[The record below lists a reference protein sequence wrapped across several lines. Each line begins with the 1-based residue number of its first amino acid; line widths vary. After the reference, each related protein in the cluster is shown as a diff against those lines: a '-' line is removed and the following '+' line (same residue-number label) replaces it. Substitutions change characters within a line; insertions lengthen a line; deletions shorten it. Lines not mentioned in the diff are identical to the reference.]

1 MSRTLGGDLIS
12 DDTIE
17 RDPDAQQTNGGFFG
31 TTILARAARGS
42 TWTALTFV
50 ISQGARFVSNLILA
64 RLLFP
69 ESFGIMALVTMM
81 LIGLTLISDMGIA
94 QSIMQSKRG
103 DEPAFLDT
111 AWTLQ
116 IVRGFVLWL
125 AACALALPAA
135 AFYEQPIIAL
145 MLPFAAVSLLF
156 AALEPIRVETANRH
170 LLIGRV
176 TALDLAATITGIV
189 SMVILAWIT
198 RSTWALV
205 AGWVVTAIVRLAF
218 MWLFLPGRGNRLR
231 WEKSAGSE
239 LLHFGLWIFLSS
251 ICGLL
256 VSQGDRAILGKFLSI
271 DGLGIYN
278 IGMFLASF
286 PLMLGMM
293 ITSRVLIPL
302 YREHLNTED
311 QTARNRLFKL
321 RYFLTAVMLAVLF
334 LLALVGPWIV
344 QLLYDDRYVAA
355 GGIIVAVAS
364 VQMITVVSL
373 TYDQAALATGD
384 SRGFFSVSLA
394 KAVLSTG
401 GFLIGVSL
409 NGLFGAMTG
418 LGIALLLY
426 HPFIVLLA
434 QRHKAWDG
442 RHDLLFLP
450 IALLLGALAIW
461 MNWPDVKVLI
471 PGSIGALHAN

>member
-1 MSRTLGGDLIS
+1 MPRIPGGAPIS
-12 DDTIE
+12 EDVE
-17 RDPDAQQTNGGFFG
+17 QRDPDTPKSNGGFFG
-31 TTILARAARGS
+31 TTLLARAARGS
-42 TWTALTFV
+42 TWTALSFV
-50 ISQGARFVSNLILA
+50 ISQGVRFVSNLILA

-103 DEPAFLDT
+103 DDPDFLDT

-116 IVRGFVLWL
+116 ITRGFVLWL
-125 AACALALPAA
+125 AACVLALPAA
-135 AFYEQPIIAL
+135 AFYEQPVIAL
-145 MLPFAAVSLLF
+145 MLPVAAVSLLF

-176 TALDLAATITGIV
+176 SALDLAATVTGIV
-189 SMVILAWIT
+189 SMVLLAWFT

-218 MWLFLPGRGNRLR
+218 MWLFLPGRGNRLH
-231 WEKSAGSE
+231 WEKSAGKE

-311 QTARNRLFKL
+311 QTARDRLFKL
-321 RYFLTAVMLAVLF
+321 RYYLTAIMLSALF
-334 LLALVGPWIV
+334 VLALTGPWIV
-344 QLLYDDRYVAA
+344 QFLYDDRYMAA

-384 SRGFFSVSLA
+384 SRGFFGVSLA
-394 KAVLSTG
+394 KAILTTG

-409 NGLFGAMTG
+409 FGLFGAVIG
-418 LGIALLLY
+418 LGTALLLY
-426 HPFIVLLA
+426 HPFILILA
-434 QRHKAWDG
+434 RRHKAWDG

-450 IALLLGALAIW
+450 IALLLGAIAVW
-461 MNWPDVKVLI
+461 MNWPDVKALM
-471 PGSIGALHAN
+471 PGSIGALHAG

>member
-1 MSRTLGGDLIS
+1 MGSGPIS
-12 DDTIE
+12 DNLNQRGVE
-17 RDPDAQQTNGGFFG
+17 SPKVGSGFFG
-31 TTILARAARGS
+31 TTLLARAARGS

-103 DEPAFLDT
+103 DEPDFLDT

-116 IVRGFVLWL
+116 IIRGFILWL

-135 AFYEQPIIAL
+135 AFYEQPVIAL
-145 MLPFAAVSLLF
+145 MLPAAAVSLLF

-176 TALDLAATITGIV
+176 TALDLAATLIGII
-189 SMVILAWIT
+189 SMVILAWAT

-205 AGWVVTAIVRLAF
+205 AGWVVTAIVRLMF
-218 MWLFLPGRGNRLR
+218 MWLFLPGPGNRLR

-256 VSQGDRAILGKFLSI
+256 VTQGDRAILGKFLSI

-286 PLMLGMM
+286 PLMLGTM

-311 QTARNRLFKL
+311 QSARNRLFKL
-321 RYFLTAVMLAVLF
+321 RYYLTALMLAVLF
-334 LLALVGPWIV
+334 VLALSGPWIV
-344 QLLYDDRYVAA
+344 QLLYDDRYLAA

-384 SRGFFSVSLA
+384 SRGFFGVSLT

-409 NGLFGAMTG
+409 HGLYGAITG

-434 QRHKAWDG
+434 RRHKAWDG
-442 RHDLLFLP
+442 RHDLIFLP
-450 IALLLGALAIW
+450 VAILLGAIAVW
-461 MNWPDVKVLI
+461 ANWPDVELLI
-471 PGSIGALHAN
+471 PGSTGILHAG

>member
-1 MSRTLGGDLIS
+1 MGSGPIS
-12 DDTIE
+12 DNLNQRGVE
-17 RDPDAQQTNGGFFG
+17 SPKVGSGFFG
-31 TTILARAARGS
+31 TTLLARAARGS

-103 DEPAFLDT
+103 DEPDFLDT

-116 IVRGFVLWL
+116 IIRGFILWL

-135 AFYEQPIIAL
+135 AFYEQPVIAL
-145 MLPFAAVSLLF
+145 MLPVAAVSLLF

-176 TALDLAATITGIV
+176 TALDLAATLIGII
-189 SMVILAWIT
+189 SMVILAWAT

-205 AGWVVTAIVRLAF
+205 AGWVVTAIVRLMF
-218 MWLFLPGRGNRLR
+218 MWLLLPGPGNRLR

-256 VSQGDRAILGKFLSI
+256 VTQGDRAILGKFLSI

-286 PLMLGMM
+286 PLMLGTM

-311 QTARNRLFKL
+311 QSARNRLFKL
-321 RYFLTAVMLAVLF
+321 RYYLTALMLAVLF
-334 LLALVGPWIV
+334 VLALSGPWIV
-344 QLLYDDRYVAA
+344 QLLYDDRYLAA

-384 SRGFFSVSLA
+384 SRGFFGVSLT

-409 NGLFGAMTG
+409 HGLYGAITG

-434 QRHKAWDG
+434 RRHKAWDG
-442 RHDLLFLP
+442 RHDLIFLP
-450 IALLLGALAIW
+450 VAILLGAIAVW
-461 MNWPDVKVLI
+461 ANWPDVKLLI
-471 PGSIGALHAN
+471 PGSTGMLHAG

>member
-1 MSRTLGGDLIS
+1 MPQG
-12 DDTIE
+12 
-17 RDPDAQQTNGGFFG
+17 PKAAGGFFG
-31 TTILARAARGS
+31 TTLLARAARGS

-50 ISQGARFVSNLILA
+50 ISQGARFLSNLILA

-103 DEPAFLDT
+103 DDPDFLDT

-116 IVRGFVLWL
+116 IMRGAVLWI

-135 AFYEQPIIAL
+135 AFYEQPVIAL
-145 MLPFAAVSLLF
+145 MLPLAAISLLL
-156 AALEPIRVETANRH
+156 AAFEPIRVETANRH

-189 SMVILAWIT
+189 AMVVLAWVT

-205 AGWVVTAIVRLAF
+205 AGWVVTAIVRLAL
-218 MWLFLPGRGNRLR
+218 MWLFLPGRGNRLH
-231 WEKSAGSE
+231 WEKSAGTE

-286 PLMLGMM
+286 PLMLGTM

-311 QTARNRLFKL
+311 QTARKRLFKL
-321 RYFLTAVMLAVLF
+321 RYYLTALMLAVLF
-334 LLALVGPWIV
+334 VLALIGPWVV
-344 QLLYDDRYVAA
+344 QVLYDSRYVAA

-384 SRGFFSVSLA
+384 SRGFFGVSLT
-394 KAVLSTG
+394 KALLSTG

-409 NGLFGAMTG
+409 NGLFGAVTG

-434 QRHKAWDG
+434 RRHKAWDG
-442 RHDLLFLP
+442 RHDVLFLP
-450 IALLLGALAIW
+450 LAVLLGALAIW
-461 MNWPDVKVLI
+461 VNWTDVQVLI
-471 PGSIGALHAN
+471 PGSVGALDAR

>member
-1 MSRTLGGDLIS
+1 MGSGPIS
-12 DDTIE
+12 DNLNQRGVE
-17 RDPDAQQTNGGFFG
+17 SPKVGSGFFG
-31 TTILARAARGS
+31 TTLLARAARGS

-103 DEPAFLDT
+103 DEPDFLDT

-116 IVRGFVLWL
+116 IIRGFILWL

-135 AFYEQPIIAL
+135 AFYEQPVIAL
-145 MLPFAAVSLLF
+145 MLPVAAVSLLF

-176 TALDLAATITGIV
+176 TALDLAATLIGII
-189 SMVILAWIT
+189 SMVILAWAT

-205 AGWVVTAIVRLAF
+205 AGWVVTAIVRLMF
-218 MWLFLPGRGNRLR
+218 MWLLLPGPGNRLR

-256 VSQGDRAILGKFLSI
+256 VTQGDRAILGKFLSI

-286 PLMLGMM
+286 PLMLGTM

-311 QTARNRLFKL
+311 QSARNRLFKL
-321 RYFLTAVMLAVLF
+321 RYYLTALMLAVLF
-334 LLALVGPWIV
+334 VLALSGPWIV
-344 QLLYDDRYVAA
+344 QLLYDDRYLAA

-384 SRGFFSVSLA
+384 SRGFFGVSLT

-409 NGLFGAMTG
+409 YGLYGAITG

-434 QRHKAWDG
+434 RRHKAWDG
-442 RHDLLFLP
+442 RHDLIFLP
-450 IALLLGALAIW
+450 VAILLGAIAVW
-461 MNWPDVKVLI
+461 ANWPDVKLLI
-471 PGSIGALHAN
+471 PGSTGMLHAG